1 MNKYEAIK
9 NRIIHNIHKKVTKGK
24 KHGNTFAHNTSNN
37 TCNINDGTFIDLREN
52 YSSNEDKQS
61 ENEKDNDDKNIKT
74 CNIENEESNEDNQ
87 YLTYYNDGYLR
98 NFLKTAIVSPC
109 LNIILGTNFISFLN
123 EKERNRVSMTCK
135 LLFFEVHSINNLKQL
150 YKNKFIKN
158 TQRKFIWKAILLAE
172 NIYMNE
178 NQYNEYQKKKSCYDN
193 IIEKDINRTFPNNP
207 YFINRKEDMQNKL
220 SNILKICS
228 LYFKDIGYCQGM
240 NYVAAILLL
249 VFQNN
254 LDAIRC
260 FIALLKGFNL
270 KGMFIYKF
278 PQLKKII
285 YQLNILIKAYMP
297 KLFYYFKRKKIK
309 IDFFCINWFM
319 TLFSQDL
326 SFENT
331 LKLWDMFF
339 LFGIK
344 ILIKFSLAILYHHQ
358 QKILTMSYDQ
368 ALIFLKSIT
377 KLPFTNYLFEEQNFF
392 KYLNKFKVT
401 NRMLRHIIL
410 FKKNNEKVEICVD
423 KKNIGKVKW
432 SFLLKQNSKQLKNK
446 NFNNNTHI
454 KKISFFDKLI
464 DNIVYKASSIM
475 VPRNPPN
482 LIYNDQQ
489 NRQYKHASLGANVYT
504 DNFKI
509 PDINYENKFPE
520 HTYSNEILASNNNCL
535 GINFNTNLFCG
546 TTQKP
551 KNEQVN
557 HDDKRE
563 YIVSDQQSLM
573 ESNMYFDLNLTK

>member
-1 MNKYEAIK
+1 MNKYESIK

-24 KHGNTFAHNTSNN
+24 KDGNTHTHETSNN
-37 TCNINDGTFIDLREN
+37 MRDINRGSFVDLRESN
-52 YSSNEDKQS
+52 TSSEDKKS
-61 ENEKDNDDKNIKT
+61 ENDKESKACIV
-74 CNIENEESNEDNQ
+74 ENEENNDDNQ
-87 YLTYYNDGYLR
+87 YLTHYNDGYLR
-98 NFLKTAIVSPC
+98 SFLKSVVVSPC
-109 LNIILGTNFISFLN
+109 LNALLGTKVISFLN

-135 LLFFEVHSINNLKQL
+135 LLFVEVHSINNLKQL

-158 TQRKFIWKAILLAE
+158 SQRKFIWKAILLAE

-178 NQYNEYQKKKSCYDN
+178 EQYNEFRKKNSSYDN
-193 IIEKDINRTFPNNP
+193 IIEKDIDRTFPNNP
-207 YFINRKEDMQNKL
+207 YFLNRKEDMQNKL

-358 QKILTMSYDQ
+358 EKILNMSYDQ
-368 ALIFLKSIT
+368 ALIFLKTIT
-377 KLPFTNYLFEEQNFF
+377 KLPFTNYLFEDQNFF

-410 FKKNNEKVEICVD
+410 FKKNNEKVEIHVD

-432 SFLLKQNSKQLKNK
+432 SFLLKQNSKELKNK

-454 KKISFFDKLI
+454 NKISFFDKLI

-475 VPRNPPN
+475 VPRTPPI
-482 LIYNDQQ
+482 LTYNDQQ
-489 NRQYKHASLGANVYT
+489 DRQYKHNSLGANMYT
-504 DNFKI
+504 TNFQI
-509 PDINYENKFPE
+509 PTLNYENKLPE
-520 HTYSNEILASNNNCL
+520 HSYSNEILANNNGCL
-535 GINFNTNLFCG
+535 GINFNTDLLCG
-546 TTQKP
+546 ITQKS
-551 KNEQVN
+551 KIEQDD

-563 YIVSDQQSLM
+563 YIVPDQPSLM
-573 ESNMYFDLNLTK
+573 ESNMYFDFNLTK

>member
-1 MNKYEAIK
+1 MNKYESIK
-9 NRIIHNIHKKVTKGK
+9 NRIIHNIHRKITKGK
-24 KHGNTFAHNTSNN
+24 KHGNTHTHETGNSMRDISGGSFV
-37 TCNINDGTFIDLREN
+37 DLRGSH
-52 YSSNEDKQS
+52 SSNEDTKS
-61 ENEKDNDDKNIKT
+61 ENDKENKA
-74 CNIENEESNEDNQ
+74 CNVENEESNDDNQ
-87 YLTYYNDGYLR
+87 YLTHYNDGYLR
-98 NFLKTAIVSPC
+98 SFLKTTVVSPC
-109 LNIILGTNFISFLN
+109 LNALLGTKVISFLN

-135 LLFFEVHSINNLKQL
+135 LLFVEVHSINNLKQL

-158 TQRKFIWKAILLAE
+158 SQRKFIWKAILLAE

-178 NQYNEYQKKKSCYDN
+178 EQYSELQKKNSSYDN
-193 IIEKDINRTFPNNP
+193 IIEKDIGRTFPNNP
-207 YFINRKEDMQNKL
+207 YFLNRKEDIQSKL

-392 KYLNKFKVT
+392 KHLNKFKVT

-410 FKKNNEKVEICVD
+410 FKKNNERVEIHVE

-432 SFLLKQNSKQLKNK
+432 SFLLKQNSKELKKK
-446 NFNNNTHI
+446 NFNNSTHI
-454 KKISFFDKLI
+454 NKISFFDKLI
-464 DNIVYKASSIM
+464 DIIAYKASSIM
-475 VPRNPPN
+475 VPRNPPT
-482 LIYNDQQ
+482 LTYNDQQ
-489 NRQYKHASLGANVYT
+489 NRQYKHNSLGANIYT
-504 DNFKI
+504 AKFQLPTLD
-509 PDINYENKFPE
+509 YENKSPE
-520 HTYSNEILASNNNCL
+520 HSYSNEILANNNSCL
-535 GINFNTNLFCG
+535 GINFNTNLLCG
-546 TTQKP
+546 IAQKP
-551 KNEQVN
+551 EIEQDDQ
-557 HDDKRE
+557 DDKRE
-563 YIVSDQQSLM
+563 YIGPDQLSLM
-573 ESNMYFDLNLTK
+573 ESNMYFDFNLTK